1 MPHTYTCWR
10 NKTLPMQKL
19 CKNRKPNLKT
29 KKQKGEKANSKS
41 ISNSL
46 SLSLVILAFV
56 YRKVSSIN
64 KVFFKLLNP
73 WSAIKRF
80 AFSPGYLHVPGIVIH
95 PLSFNIKKFW
105 IESRSPVRANF
116 HARAFSQVTS
126 AFVILCNPS
135 LSWSKV
141 SPRIGSFL
149 KHIAKTSSTNKEIL
163 FGLTDLMPL
172 VSFYTL
178 KKHLNTFFL
187 SDVTLLLLPSWLI
200 FAVNSKRK
208 LFEGLVKS
216 LVKGLLLH

>member
-1 MPHTYTCWR
+1 MISH
-10 NKTLPMQKL
+10 QKI
-19 CKNRKPNLKT
+19 C
-29 KKQKGEKANSKS
+29 
-41 ISNSL
+41 ISS
-46 SLSLVILAFV
+46 
-56 YRKVSSIN
+56 
-64 KVFFKLLNP
+64 
-73 WSAIKRF
+73 
-80 AFSPGYLHVPGIVIH
+80 GYLHVQGIVIH

-126 AFVILCNPS
+126 SFVILCNPS

-149 KHIAKTSSTNKEIL
+149 KHIAKTSSSNKEIL

>member
-1 MPHTYTCWR
+1 M
-10 NKTLPMQKL
+10 
-19 CKNRKPNLKT
+19 
-29 KKQKGEKANSKS
+29 
-41 ISNSL
+41 
-46 SLSLVILAFV
+46 
-56 YRKVSSIN
+56 
-64 KVFFKLLNP
+64 
-73 WSAIKRF
+73 
-80 AFSPGYLHVPGIVIH
+80 IH

-187 SDVTLLLLPSWLI
+187 SDVTILLWPSWLI
-200 FAVNSKRK
+200 FAANSKRK